1 MLPGFTNELLHRASS
16 IGSRVSNLN
25 VLGVSLWF
33 LRFPMS
39 NLYLD
44 PSLLMLFQC
53 SPTPSCG
60 VFIWSHWLCG
70 GVVRDIPNPDFL
82 RLVAL
87 SYSASEGN
95 VAAPLLSLVTEGGIT
110 RVIIPQDAYENP
122 LKLFQYSLIGRF
134 DLRGVLM
141 EDIEKQVTTQ
151 WSNLNFEIVSLG
163 KGFYN
168 FRLFSNKDILTV

>member
-1 MLPGFTNELLHRASS
+1 MLPGFTNELLHRVSS
-16 IGSRVSNLN
+16 IGSRVSNPN
-25 VLGVSLWF
+25 VLGVLLWF
-33 LRFPMS
+33 LCFPMS

-53 SPTPSCG
+53 SPTPSYG
-60 VFIWSHWLCG
+60 VFIWSHCG

-82 RLVAL
+82 SLVAL

-110 RVIIPQDAYENP
+110 RVIIPQDAYEKP

-134 DLRGVLM
+134 DLRGVFM
-141 EDIEKQVTTQ
+141 EDIEKQVMTQ

-163 KGFYN
+163 KGFYI
-168 FRLFSNKDILTV
+168 FRLFTNKDILTV